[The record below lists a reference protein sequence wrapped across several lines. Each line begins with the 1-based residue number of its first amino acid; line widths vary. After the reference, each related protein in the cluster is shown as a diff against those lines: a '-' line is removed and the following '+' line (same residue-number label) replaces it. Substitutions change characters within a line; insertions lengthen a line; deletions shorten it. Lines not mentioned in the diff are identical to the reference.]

1 MLTIGRV
8 RNKLREVDPEY
19 DYTIDI
25 CVQGF
30 YHGFKESIND
40 PENVQGFYHG
50 FKESINDPENGF
62 LQSSLLIK
70 VCTIY
75 LHEMKLISCVRHSSI
90 FLCLLHPHMI
100 SPSLTVM
107 KMI

>member
-1 MLTIGRV
+1 MKSEFFLRYYLLVLTIGSV

-25 CVQGF
+25 CVRGF
-30 YHGFKESIND
+30 YRGFKGST
-40 PENVQGFYHG
+40 
-50 FKESINDPENGF
+50 NDPENGF

-70 VCTIY
+70 VRTTY
-75 LHEMKLISCVRHSSI
+75 LHKMKLISCVRHSSI
-90 FLCLLHPHMI
+90 FLCLLRPHMI
-100 SPSLTVM
+100 SPSLTT

>member
-1 MLTIGRV
+1 VLTIGRV

-25 CVQGF
+25 C
-30 YHGFKESIND
+30 
-40 PENVQGFYHG
+40 VQGFYHG